1 MERAKQAVFSP
12 QNLVLMALFTAMQV
26 ILSRF
31 LGIQVNEG
39 LRISFECIPILLAGL
54 WLGPVS
60 GMLVGCVSDVLGT
73 VLSGYGAYFPLL
85 TLGPMLLGLLAGLGG
100 RVLLPAEQPCWKDAW
115 RVVVIVLAA
124 EACNS
129 LLYGTWALTLY
140 YSIVVGREM
149 PFSVLFAARLA
160 TKPFTMAADAV
171 LVFLLHRAVYPLVL
185 RRNAS
190 AAGAGAGGD
199 RNGRRAE

>member
-1 MERAKQAVFSP
+1 
-12 QNLVLMALFTAMQV
+12 MALFTAMQV

-100 RVLLPAEQPCWKDAW
+100 RVLLPAEQP
-115 RVVVIVLAA
+115 R
-124 EACNS
+124 
-129 LLYGTWALTLY
+129 
-140 YSIVVGREM
+140 
-149 PFSVLFAARLA
+149 
-160 TKPFTMAADAV
+160 
-171 LVFLLHRAVYPLVL
+171 
-185 RRNAS
+185 
-190 AAGAGAGGD
+190 
-199 RNGRRAE
+199 